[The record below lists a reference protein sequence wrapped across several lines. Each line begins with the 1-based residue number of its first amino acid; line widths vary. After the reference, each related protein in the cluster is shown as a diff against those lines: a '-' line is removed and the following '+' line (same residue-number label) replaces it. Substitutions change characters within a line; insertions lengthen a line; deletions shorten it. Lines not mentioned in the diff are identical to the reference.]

1 MGSTEAT
8 LQPSSPFAQPPAV
21 DASTQH
27 SLFLD
32 PNQQPQAAQP
42 DDAAQVQ
49 DLDEDEPDD
58 TVKSINDALRGLF
71 R

>member
-8 LQPSSPFAQPPAV
+8 LQPSSPFAQPPAA
-21 DASTQH
+21 DAATQH